1 MESCSLLLGS
11 APSLEFEL
19 GEAVVAHAKKCS
31 VHTQIFGETFL
42 LFSTVPCLCPHQ
54 LHTLQFSST
63 DQCELCSSGMQSQ
76 GSWNL
81 DCFSK

>member
-1 MESCSLLLGS
+1 MESWSLLSGS
-11 APSLEFEL
+11 APSLGFEL
-19 GEAVVAHAKKCS
+19 GEALLAYPKKCS
-31 VHTQIFGETFL
+31 VHAQIFRETSL

-54 LHTLQFSST
+54 LHTLHFSLT